1 MNIYIYRY
9 RYTDMI
15 CKLICDMVIRNITII
30 SFTPLHK
37 WHRFIPIHY
46 LITCTL
52 FGIIRFRLVLCWDC
66 QGLHHCAPLNM
77 TVATHGDIKLCKTLA
92 NLAVKFQTAARN
104 AAAPIAKAIILNS
117 QLLSRGV
124 LQLLIFHNFCKL
136 SKAIDPKDS
145 MPPGHHVHNITMQNF
160 HCKYHLRTGP
170 NRKWHTALLSCSCS
184 KAGLLR
190 EFNACQA
197 SDVLC
202 IRNVYYVT

>member
-1 MNIYIYRY
+1 
-9 RYTDMI
+9 MI
-15 CKLICDMVIRNITII
+15 CKLICDMVIRNITSI

-52 FGIIRFRLVLCWDC
+52 FCIIRFRLVLCWDC
-66 QGLHHCAPLNM
+66 QGLLHHCAPLNM
-77 TVATHGDIKLCKTLA
+77 TVATHCDIKLCKTLA

-124 LQLLIFHNFCKL
+124 LPLIFHSFCKL

-145 MPPGHHVHNITMQNF
+145 MPQGPPGHHVHNITM
-160 HCKYHLRTGP
+160 
-170 NRKWHTALLSCSCS
+170 
-184 KAGLLR
+184 
-190 EFNACQA
+190 
-197 SDVLC
+197 
-202 IRNVYYVT
+202 